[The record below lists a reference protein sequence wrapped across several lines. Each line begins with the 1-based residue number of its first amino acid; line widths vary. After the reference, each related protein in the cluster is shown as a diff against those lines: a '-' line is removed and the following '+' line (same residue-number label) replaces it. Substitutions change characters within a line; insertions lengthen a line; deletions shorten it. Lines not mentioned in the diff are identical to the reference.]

1 MKQKEII
8 IKSIKTPK
16 ARNEIFHYNF
26 RFRLLDSKKAA
37 TSENNGFIGSC
48 SMFDWHAKFIST
60 WNTNK
65 NKKKMLM

>member
-37 TSENNGFIGSC
+37 TSETTVLSVLVRCSIGTLNS
-48 SMFDWHAKFIST
+48 FQPEIRI
-60 WNTNK
+60 
-65 NKKKMLM
+65 KKKKC